1 MSYINLDFS
10 VRTYRHVFCLFQ
22 EKEKKYMMPLDNLK
36 FRDVER
42 GFMSSKFVFALFN
55 TELRFVFVHEANNG
69 RSDCVAY
76 VLAGMVLSAWHFA
89 LPLTL
94 FLPPE
99 LKKKIHRMLQ
109 WAWFPLLHLQQYTH
123 LWRIE
128 QI

>member
-1 MSYINLDFS
+1 
-10 VRTYRHVFCLFQ
+10 
-22 EKEKKYMMPLDNLK
+22 MMPLDNLK
-36 FRDVER
+36 FRDMER

-76 VLAGMVLSAWHFA
+76 VLAGMVLSVWHFA

-99 LKKKIHRMLQ
+99 LKKKSTACSSGLGFLFYNSSNIPICGGFRRNH
-109 WAWFPLLHLQQYTH
+109 FSV
-123 LWRIE
+123 
-128 QI
+128 